1 MPKPSHRDAL
11 VEAGLQTMFRKG
23 YVGATVR
30 EIANA
35 AEAPQG
41 SFTNHFRSKE
51 QFALEV
57 LDTYFEHIRSLMA
70 LADEAPS
77 PRAKIERY
85 LDLITDRLMGDDF
98 ARGCLIGDLSIEAP
112 GHSESI
118 RVRLRDIYRDWTE
131 MFTEWIAAAQ
141 RTGEITSAFDA
152 HDLADLLI
160 TGWEGAILRTKVERS
175 RDPLDRFRAVAL
187 RSLLGAE
194 ARQARTSTN
203 RTRRS

>member
-30 EIANA
+30 DIANA
-35 AEAPQG
+35 AQAPQG

-57 LDTYFEHIRSLMA
+57 LDMYFEHVRSLMA
-70 LADEAPS
+70 LADETPS

-98 ARGCLIGDLSIEAP
+98 VRGCLIGDLSVEAP
-112 GHSESI
+112 SHSEPI
-118 RVRLRDIYRDWTE
+118 RDRLNDIYQEWTE
-131 MFTEWIAAAQ
+131 MFTEWIAAGQ
-141 RTGEITSAFDA
+141 RTGEITDTHDA
-152 HDLADLLI
+152 HDLADQLI
-160 TGWEGAILRTKVERS
+160 TGWEGAILRMKVERN
-175 RDPLDRFRAVAL
+175 RRPLDRFRAIAL
-187 RSLLGAE
+187 PSLLGA
-194 ARQARTSTN
+194 RTHQTN
-203 RTRRS
+203 